1 MKTVTGWMKKVGNCL
16 WSVNFCDS
24 SLDQQGIKVNFCLN
38 AWNKKD
44 GGKDR

>member
-1 MKTVTGWMKKVGNCL
+1 MKIVTGWMKKVGNCFQ
-16 WSVNFCDS
+16 SVNFCDS
-24 SLDQQGIKVNFCLN
+24 SLDQQGIKVNFCFN